1 MATTTITIKSSV
13 HELLLSIADT
23 EGKSVSDVIWDL
35 LNDYKER
42 NRLTE
47 DSDNDAAEWNEEWQR
62 ILNNDPELRARY
74 GKSDKD

>member
-13 HELLLSIADT
+13 HDLLLSIADT

-35 LNDYKER
+35 LDDYKKR

-47 DSDNDAAEWNEEWQR
+47 DSDNDAAEWNEEWQK

-74 GKSDKD
+74 GKPDKD